1 MTHTDSD
8 RQTPGQTGTSACM
21 LWSTRARA
29 GICDHDQLENIKFP
43 RIAVPALHVHVCA
56 CMHCV
61 RACACLQLTVRTRQ
75 RQREDRTQR
84 PGCAAPH
91 VISVRTFVSQ
101 RDFNEDLHFCV
112 LCSCCCPLAGL
123 SLNMHVCFYVCSSA
137 SKYSVTLVLCMQTV
151 CIYVCARC
159 CSTCGCT

>member
-1 MTHTDSD
+1 MD
-8 RQTPGQTGTSACM
+8 RQAPAPACC
-21 LWSTRARA
+21 
-29 GICDHDQLENIKFP
+29 G
-43 RIAVPALHVHVCA
+43 VHVRGQASVTTTSWKTSSFLESQSQRCMSTCA

-61 RACACLQLTVRTRQ
+61 SACACLQLTVRTRQ

-84 PGCAAPH
+84 PGCAAPP

-112 LCSCCCPLAGL
+112 LCLSCCCPLAGL

-137 SKYSVTLVLCMQTV
+137 SKYSVTLVLCTQTV
-151 CIYVCARC
+151 CIYVCVHAAALRVGVH
-159 CSTCGCT
+159 SP